1 MIRRKPAHLSSLP
14 VSSQASK
21 EISPD
26 ESGLCVRKSSRQKV
40 DDLLK
45 AFSDTAYSSEEEEHA
60 WESWNYSRLSFF

>member
-1 MIRRKPAHLSSLP
+1 MRSGSLP
-14 VSSQASK
+14 ISGQTSQ

-26 ESGLCVRKSSRQKV
+26 DSGLCVCKSSRQKV